1 MAGFGW
7 NLRRGNTLGSKTP
20 SLPSQIACRLCDHV
34 FASVQALI
42 DHTESHMIENVEA
55 ARWKNGLSFS
65 SSRADPT
72 ANPFSF
78 GPSTPTRLTQTGFL
92 GHNRFNFLS
101 LTERNLAFSPS
112 STPQNIASAQPVSA
126 PQSQLSLL
134 ARTSKYTAGSQQIP
148 LTLPTV
154 QPRGI
159 EEPHDIDRTR
169 PFLQQ
174 LERPF
179 SSGGSHGKNRSN
191 AETLDL
197 TLKL

>member
-7 NLRRGNTLGSKTP
+7 NLRHGNILGSKRP
-20 SLPSQIACRLCDHV
+20 LLPSQIACRICDHV
-34 FASVQALI
+34 FTSVQALI
-42 DHTESHMIENVEA
+42 DHTESHMIEDVEP
-55 ARWKNGLSFS
+55 ARWKNGLKF
-65 SSRADPT
+65 SSRADPI

-78 GPSTPTRLTQTGFL
+78 GPPTPTRLPPTGFL

-112 STPQNIASAQPVSA
+112 STPQNIASAQPVSTQ
-126 PQSQLSLL
+126 QSQLSLL
-134 ARTSKYTAGSQQIP
+134 ARNRKYTAGSQHVP
-148 LTLPTV
+148 FTLPTV
-154 QPRGI
+154 QPKVI
-159 EEPHDIDRTR
+159 EEPHDIARTR

-179 SSGGSHGKNRSN
+179 SPGVNHGKNRSY